1 MNFNFLFFFA
11 YSTFEPVWND
21 STNITEEYIECRL
34 YNVYD
39 IFTIVET
46 DSGPPP
52 PTSTPTPTPTQPPP
66 GEVITDTDD
75 KLQNLTDTLAPSI
88 TEEEFEQSL
97 DQTVDLLVNV
107 TQPGVIEAMKPEEAQ
122 KITVNTFDIVNNLL
136 SQNDVWNNISPDS
149 QLASSDK
156 LFNITH
162 SLARIMNAKVQ
173 GHFEHRN
180 QTVFSRTQQF
190 SLKNELSIKFDILH
204 EEFPIEVEI
213 PFGSLDSKF
222 FD

>member
-1 MNFNFLFFFA
+1 M
-11 YSTFEPVWND
+11 
-21 STNITEEYIECRL
+21 
-34 YNVYD
+34 
-39 IFTIVET
+39 
-46 DSGPPP
+46 
-52 PTSTPTPTPTQPPP
+52 
-66 GEVITDTDD
+66 
-75 KLQNLTDTLAPSI
+75 
-88 TEEEFEQSL
+88 
-97 DQTVDLLVNV
+97 NV

-222 FD
+222 FDETKEHVNATFTAFLGQPRKDFLRIDDSIVNAHIFALVLDEESVLVDEFSFMYVCSSKDPIHY